1 MTEDEL
7 TSNVLLV
14 DDEEQFLDTLS
25 QRLELRGIKVDT
37 VTGGEEAVD
46 KITAKKFDAIVLDLV
61 MPGIDGMETLKRLK
75 EKNPDIQIIMLT
87 GKATVKKGIE
97 AMKLGAEEFLEK
109 PVDLNVLMEKIKKAT
124 HNKMLLV
131 EKSRQEEVKKILK
144 KKGW

>member
-37 VTGGEEAVD
+37 VTGGEEAMD

-97 AMKLGAEEFLEK
+97 AMKLGAEDFLEK

>member
-37 VTGGEEAVD
+37 VTGGEEALD
-46 KITAKKFDAIVLDLV
+46 KITSQKFDAIVLDLV

-97 AMKLGAEEFLEK
+97 AMKLGAEDFLEK

-131 EKSRQEEVKKILK
+131 EKSRQEEVKEILK

>member
-7 TSNVLLV
+7 SSNVLLV

-37 VTGGEEAVD
+37 VTGGEEAMD
-46 KITAKKFDAIVLDLV
+46 KITDKKFDAIVLDLV
-61 MPGIDGMETLKRLK
+61 MPGIDGIETLKRLK

-97 AMKLGAEEFLEK
+97 AMKLGAEDFLEK

>member
-7 TSNVLLV
+7 SSNVLLV

-37 VTGGEEAVD
+37 VTGGEEAMD

-131 EKSRQEEVKKILK
+131 EKSRQAEVKKILK

>member
-7 TSNVLLV
+7 SSNVLLV

-37 VTGGEEAVD
+37 V
-46 KITAKKFDAIVLDLV
+46 TAKKFDAIVLDLV

-131 EKSRQEEVKKILK
+131 EKSRQAEVKKILK

>member
-37 VTGGEEAVD
+37 VTGGEEAME
-46 KITAKKFDAIVLDLV
+46 KISTKKFDAIVLDLV
-61 MPGIDGMETLKRLK
+61 MPGIDGIETLKRLK
-75 EKNPDIQIIMLT
+75 EENPDIQIIMLT

-97 AMKLGAEEFLEK
+97 AMKLGAEDFLEK
-109 PVDLNVLMEKIKKAT
+109 PVDLKVLMEKIKKAT

-131 EKSRQEEVKKILK
+131 EKSRQEEVKEILK